1 MGLTEKRIRDAKP
14 EPKTCFLW
22 DPAFKNFG
30 VRIAPGGTK
39 AFVLDFHEAGKHR
52 RVTIA
57 RVGEMS
63 LKAARALASDQMAAV
78 RAGEAHLLDKRRE
91 ARDLPTV
98 ADAVRRFLDEH
109 SARRIANARMSPRTV
124 KDYRSQCA
132 STILPAIGARTV
144 ASVETA
150 DIERIVDPLRPVQR
164 NRVLALAS
172 RIFTLCEHWGWRPQR
187 TNPARG
193 IERAVENARDRTL
206 TPAEFASLAGALAA
220 RETSN
225 PAAVA
230 SIRFAAMT
238 GLRIGEVLNIQW
250 DHVDVDSGRLLLPET
265 KTGRRWHDLPAPA
278 LAVLD
283 SLPRLTEFCFTN
295 GRAGVGYK
303 HVQAV
308 FKAAARNAGA
318 PDIRLHDLRRTV
330 MTEAAAAGVGTHVLR
345 DLLGHKSTAM
355 ADRYIRS
362 VGNPVREARETIGNR
377 VATMMETGKV
387 VPLRRG

>member
-39 AFVLDFHEAGKHR
+39 AYVLDFHEAGKHR

-109 SARRIANARMSPRTV
+109 SARRIANGRMSPRTV

-150 DIERIVDPLRPVQR
+150 DIERIVDPLRPVMR

-206 TPAEFASLAGALAA
+206 TPAEFAALAGALAA
-220 RETSN
+220 RADGQ
-225 PAAVA
+225 P
-230 SIRFAAMT
+230 
-238 GLRIGEVLNIQW
+238 
-250 DHVDVDSGRLLLPET
+250 
-265 KTGRRWHDLPAPA
+265 GRRRRRPVCRVDGLADRRGPRRQAGACRYRDRTPASAGDEDGAA
-278 LAVLD
+278 LARPAVRCSGGARRAPSPQRMVLHQRGGPP
-283 SLPRLTEFCFTN
+283 SATSTRKPSSRQPRATP
-295 GRAGVGYK
+295 GRQTFASTTCAG
-303 HVQAV
+303 
-308 FKAAARNAGA
+308 
-318 PDIRLHDLRRTV
+318 P
-330 MTEAAAAGVGTHVLR
+330 
-345 DLLGHKSTAM
+345 S
-355 ADRYIRS
+355 
-362 VGNPVREARETIGNR
+362 
-377 VATMMETGKV
+377 
-387 VPLRRG
+387 